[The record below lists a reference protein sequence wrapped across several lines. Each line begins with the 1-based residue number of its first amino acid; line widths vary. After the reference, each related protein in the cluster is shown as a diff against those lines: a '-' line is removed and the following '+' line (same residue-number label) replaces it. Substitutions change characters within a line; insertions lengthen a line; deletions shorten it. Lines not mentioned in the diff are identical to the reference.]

1 MKTKAITLIIIL
13 SALCVDSFSQ
23 MYTKPN
29 EPTFNY
35 LTINPTNGQ
44 PTLFWTAPA
53 TNPQYPDPIGYII
66 YRRTLDNL
74 GNDYYLEID
83 TVNQTTFQYTDVN
96 ANGNQ
101 SRLFYKISSLG
112 LSEPSR
118 LTPHHA
124 QIWLQSQY
132 DSCNAKIDLTWNF
145 YEGWNNTNIY
155 QDYSIYMG
163 HDNNWPAYT
172 LLANVNKFTNRYS
185 ITNVDEN
192 QDYYFYITARR
203 TDQPY
208 TTYSNLN
215 YINSKMAIHPT
226 YMTLDSILAENNKI
240 TIHYKIDPATAIR
253 NFKLVRWEYPD
264 TNKSIFSAKVIDE
277 FSDPNQ
283 TLSVDTNDMWAAR
296 TRKFYYKV
304 DAHNGCK
311 TVIKT
316 TNLCNTII
324 PKGKSDGTLVKLE
337 WDTLMI
343 DRVRQPNRVNN
354 RVVYN
359 VYRRAYKQTDDI
371 NGPGELTLAA
381 SWLTD
386 NFFVDD
392 LTPYKGQNPLYKI
405 VFKYFIEAY
414 ELEFDNSVATMVRTR
429 ELIVEILPGVI
440 MPNSIAPT
448 SQVGGNGRLRSI
460 FEPII
465 SFDARFELTI
475 YDRWGG
481 VIYHGN
487 EGWNGKNSKGEYVK
501 EGVYPYRIV
510 VNTSDLGDVVKTGTL
525 SVVYPPK

>member
-23 MYTKPN
+23 IYTKPN

-44 PTLFWTAPA
+44 PTLYWTAP
-53 TNPQYPDPIGYII
+53 TPNPQYPDPIGYII
-66 YRRTLDNL
+66 YRRTVDIL
-74 GNDYYLEID
+74 GNDFYLEID

-96 ANGNQ
+96 ADGNL

-112 LSEPSR
+112 PTEPSR
-118 LTPHHA
+118 ITPHHA

-145 YEGWNNTNIY
+145 YEGWNNTSIY

-163 HDNNWPAYT
+163 HDNNWAAYT

-208 TTYSNLN
+208 TTFSNLN

-277 FSDPNQ
+277 FTDPNQ

-343 DRVRQPNRVNN
+343 DRVRQPNRINN

-381 SWLTD
+381 SWLND

-405 VFKYFIEAY
+405 VFKYYIEAY

-487 EGWNGKNSKGEYVK
+487 EGWNGKNSKGEYAK

-510 VNTSDLGDVVKTGTL
+510 VSTSDLGDVVKTGTL